1 MNVIKGLII
10 KDLMNIK
17 SYKATIIFMIL
28 IFSAVS
34 FFNGD
39 ITTFLP
45 ICITVIF
52 GMIGI
57 SSFSYDNISN
67 ADKFILSF
75 PTNRKDIVKARYI
88 YILLLTII
96 GCILGVS
103 CAMILQIIKS
113 GSFEEV
119 GNILSTVVGAFLGTI
134 MVQIIQ
140 IPIMYKFGAEK
151 GRIIQM
157 ISVILIFSFIS
168 AIAIFLTKILPYE
181 FEDLL
186 NILISYGYIIISIVM
201 LIIYIIS
208 YKISCKIYSKKEI

>member
-57 SSFSYDNISN
+57 SSCSYDNISN

-134 MVQIIQ
+134 I